1 MKTFSMTDTG
11 KIRQTNQDFIC
22 SMDEPVGNLPNLF
35 IVADGMGG
43 HRAGD
48 FASKYAVERVT
59 ALIKEDE
66 RKNPQE
72 IIETAIKTA
81 NRELFELSAED
92 PEKNGM
98 GTTFVG
104 AVIDDGTLFAFN
116 VGDSRLYVINH
127 RIEQVTQDHSYVQ
140 EMVKNGELR
149 QKDTRNHPRK
159 NIITRAVGVS
169 PVVEVDFFK
178 RPLSKGDGILIC
190 SDGLSNMLEDL
201 RIEQLLKTGVDPIDK
216 VERLI
221 NAANENGGTDNISVV
236 YIDY

>member
-1 MKTFSMTDTG
+1 
-11 KIRQTNQDFIC
+11 
-22 SMDEPVGNLPNLF
+22 
-35 IVADGMGG
+35 
-43 HRAGD
+43 
-48 FASKYAVERVT
+48 
-59 ALIKEDE
+59 
-66 RKNPQE
+66 
-72 IIETAIKTA
+72 
-81 NRELFELSAED
+81 
-92 PEKNGM
+92 M